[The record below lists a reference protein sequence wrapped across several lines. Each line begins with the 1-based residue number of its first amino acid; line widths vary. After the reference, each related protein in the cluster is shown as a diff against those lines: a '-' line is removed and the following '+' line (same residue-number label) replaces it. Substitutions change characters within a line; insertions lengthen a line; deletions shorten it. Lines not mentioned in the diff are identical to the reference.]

1 MSRISILFFV
11 FASFITASLFGSVS
25 AETGPNASGQ
35 PIPRFVSLNSDEV
48 NVRSGPGVR
57 YPIQWIYQRKNMPM
71 QVIAEYDTWRKVR
84 DWEGTEGWV
93 HRAMLSGRRGA
104 IVIAEETT
112 LRQDPNLAS
121 PAVARLM
128 SGVVGLIDKCGASW
142 CHLETHGVEGWI
154 PRDTVWGLF
163 KDESVQ

>member
-1 MSRISILFFV
+1 MIRLSTLVLAVTFLIAAPLDIAR
-11 FASFITASLFGSVS
+11 

-93 HRAMLSGRRGA
+93 HRALLSGRRGV
-104 IVIAEETT
+104 IVVAEETT
-112 LRQDPNLAS
+112 LREGPNLAS

-128 SGVVGLIDKCGASW
+128 SGVVGLIGECGDSW
-142 CHLETHGVEGWI
+142 CRLETHGVEGWLS
-154 PRDTVWGLF
+154 RDTVWGLF
-163 KDESVQ
+163 KDETVQ

>member
-1 MSRISILFFV
+1 MTRISILVFV
-11 FASFITASLFGSVS
+11 LAVFTTMHTGVLG
-25 AETGPNASGQ
+25 AETGANASGQ

-57 YPIQWIYQRKNMPM
+57 YPIQWIYQRRNMPM

-104 IVIAEETT
+104 IITVDEIT
-112 LRQDPNLAS
+112 LREEPNLAS
-121 PAVARLM
+121 PALARLM
-128 SGVVGLIDKCGASW
+128 NGVVGLIDQCGKSW
-142 CHLETHGVEGWI
+142 CQMETHGLEGWV
-154 PRDTVWGLF
+154 PRDAVWGLF
-163 KDESVQ
+163 KDESFQ

>member
-1 MSRISILFFV
+1 MIRLSTLVLAVTFLIVAPLD
-11 FASFITASLFGSVS
+11 TAR

-93 HRAMLSGRRGA
+93 HRAMLSGRRGV

-112 LRQDPNLAS
+112 LREGPNLAS

-128 SGVVGLIDKCGASW
+128 SGVVGLIGECSDSW
-142 CHLETHGVEGWI
+142 CRLETHGVEGWLS
-154 PRDTVWGLF
+154 RDTVWGLF
-163 KDESVQ
+163 KDETVQ

>member
-1 MSRISILFFV
+1 MTRVSFLAFVLAVFFAV
-11 FASFITASLFGSVS
+11 QTGDLK
-25 AETGPNASGQ
+25 AETGANASGQ

-57 YPIQWIYQRKNMPM
+57 YPIQWIYQRRNMPM

-104 IVIAEETT
+104 IITVEETT
-112 LRQDPNLAS
+112 LREDADPAS
-121 PAVARLM
+121 PAVARLKN
-128 SGVVGLIDKCGASW
+128 GVVGLIDQCGRVW
-142 CHLETHGVEGWI
+142 CRFETHGVDGWVS
-154 PRDTVWGLF
+154 RDAVWGLF
-163 KDESVQ
+163 KDEAVQ

>member
-1 MSRISILFFV
+1 MTRISILAFV
-11 FASFITASLFGSVS
+11 FAVLVTATPFGGLL
-25 AETGPNASGQ
+25 AESGPNASGQ

-57 YPIQWIYQRKNMPM
+57 YPIQWIYQRRNMPM

-93 HRAMLSGRRGA
+93 HRAMLSGRRGV

-112 LRQDPNLAS
+112 LREGPNLAS

-128 SGVVGLIDKCGASW
+128 SGVVGLITECNGAW
-142 CHLETHGVEGWI
+142 CRLETHGVDGWA
-154 PRDTVWGLF
+154 PRDAVWGLF
-163 KDESVQ
+163 RDEAVQ

>member
-1 MSRISILFFV
+1 MIRLTTTVFIAALFLS
-11 FASFITASLFGSVS
+11 APLGGSL

-93 HRAMLSGRRGA
+93 HRAMLSGRRGV
-104 IVIAEETT
+104 IVVAEETT
-112 LRQDPNLAS
+112 LREKPSLAS
-121 PAVARLM
+121 PAIARLM
-128 SGVVGLIDKCGASW
+128 SGVVGLIGECNDTW
-142 CHLETHGVEGWI
+142 CRLETHGVDGWLT
-154 PRDTVWGLF
+154 RDAIWGLF
-163 KDESVQ
+163 EDETIQ